1 VEEMGED
8 IKQWRM
14 KVCRILFIIFQLAFK
29 VISRIIEGMDLI
41 NPKGF
46 LIEGVDP

>member
-8 IKQWRM
+8 IKQGRM

-29 VISRIIEGMDLI
+29 TISRIIEGMDFV
-41 NPKGF
+41 NPEGF
-46 LIEGVDP
+46 LIEGIDP